1 MTAIA
6 AIVNKAVEDDKVI
19 IVFYN
24 TSKAQ
29 LGLCLESG
37 TSDDD
42 QPSGRWETGDGDY
55 NGCILNPSQMAAV
68 NYRGLQFVAA
78 VTMPKVGPN
87 ETQTSNQISLVSPVY
102 QQLTTTALDHVC
114 IAMCANS
121 DGDQGWLYYYDG
133 TDPTERTLMEFS
145 LRTGKSATYSSANV
159 VKPSSSLAA
168 WYDSDKKQRHVIFE
182 GSGLSEF
189 IVEENAYSVFAASYR
204 PNTPIAAV
212 YSKHTKKAYVYY
224 VDDSLSIQRIV
235 KRESGWG
242 NPEALRGPSKVAEA
256 CQLTVV
262 NANDYNHLFYIAKD
276 SSNNVGGAS
285 YDPFE
290 HWRDPVDD

>member
-19 IVFYN
+19 NVFYN

-37 TSDDD
+37 TANDD
-42 QPSGRWETGDGDY
+42 QPSGQWETGNDDY
-55 NGCILNPSQMAAV
+55 NGYILNPSQMAGI

-78 VTMPKVGPN
+78 VTMPKLGQN

-102 QQLTTTALDHVC
+102 QELTTTTLDHVR
-114 IAMCANS
+114 IAMCAS
-121 DGDQGWLYYYDG
+121 PDDDQGWLYYYDG

-145 LRTGKSATYSSANV
+145 LRTGKSATYSTANI

-189 IVEENAYSVFAASYR
+189 IVEANEYSVFVAAYR

-224 VDDSLSIQRIV
+224 LNDSQSIQRIV
-235 KRESGWG
+235 KKESGWG
-242 NPEALRGPSKVAEA
+242 NPEALKGPSKVAEA
-256 CQLTVV
+256 CQLAVV

-276 SSNNVGGAS
+276 SASNIGTAS

-290 HWRDPVDD
+290 HWRDPVD